1 VAANNLACL
10 YLRQGRLDEAL
21 RWAKLA
27 KQELVHVPQASDT
40 LGWIYVQK
48 KQPNEALPLLSEALE
63 RQPENPEYHF
73 HLGMAYAGTGA
84 VVQARS
90 ELTQALA
97 DSREFPGRAEAM
109 RVKADLDR
117 APSR

>member
-1 VAANNLACL
+1 MELLFSKARTTKNTVV
-10 YLRQGRLDEAL
+10 YREVGDEP
-21 RWAKLA
+21 R
-27 KQELVHVPQASDT
+27 V
-40 LGWIYVQK
+40 GWIYVQK

-63 RQPENPEYHF
+63 RQPENAEYHF

-109 RVKADLDR
+109 RVKTDLDR